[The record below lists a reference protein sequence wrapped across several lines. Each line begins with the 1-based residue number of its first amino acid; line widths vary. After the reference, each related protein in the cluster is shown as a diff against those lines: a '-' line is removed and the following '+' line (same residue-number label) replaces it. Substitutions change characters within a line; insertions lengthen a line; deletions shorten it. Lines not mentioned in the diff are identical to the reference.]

1 MAYARDL
8 TNKMPIEAL
17 RYSEDEFSRFL
28 KSSKAKKIYQASRY
42 TEEETEIFQE
52 VEPDADFDDTVSQS
66 SVLTGWF
73 LKHHIYIVHISSLK
87 LLMLK

>member
-17 RYSEDEFSRFL
+17 RYSEEEFSRFL
-28 KSSKAKKIYQASRY
+28 KSAKAKKIYEASRF

-52 VEPDADFDDTVSQS
+52 VEPEPDFDDTVSQS
-66 SVLTGWF
+66 SVLTG
-73 LKHHIYIVHISSLK
+73 K
-87 LLMLK
+87 LFS

>member
-28 KSSKAKKIYQASRY
+28 KSSKAKRIYQASRY
-42 TEEETEIFQE
+42 TEEETEVFQE
-52 VEPDADFDDTVSQS
+52 VEPEADFDDTVSQS
-66 SVLTGWF
+66 SVLTGKF
-73 LKHHIYIVHISSLK
+73 QHKSP
-87 LLMLK
+87 